1 MRLDA
6 DALRGAV
13 PDLVAVADVVDTA
26 LATLR
31 VALAAEGECWGRD
44 AAGSGFRAGYGPLR
58 DQAEEAFG
66 ELATGIRGMAGA
78 FGSVADAAQAADRRA
93 AGRLGWSCTRS
104 PTGSARSAR

>member
-1 MRLDA
+1 MRVDA

-13 PDLVAVADVVDTA
+13 PDLVAVADAVDTA
-26 LATLR
+26 LAGLR
-31 VALAAEGECWGRD
+31 EALAAEGECWGRD
-44 AAGSGFRAGYGPLR
+44 ATGSGFGAGYGPLR

-93 AGRLGWSCTRS
+93 VGRL
-104 PTGSARSAR
+104 A